1 MRSLDTSTHARPAH
15 WPVVTTLWAG
25 GHRTFAIAWRRHI
38 HAGAWLRHARF
49 HVWRIATA
57 VVLAFG
63 GWAG

>member
-1 MRSLDTSTHARPAH
+1 MRSLDTSTHARPTH
-15 WPVVTTLWAG
+15 WLVVPARWVG
-25 GHRTFAIAWRRHI
+25 GHRRFAIAWRHI
-38 HAGAWLRHARF
+38 HARARLRHARF